1 MCSKRIRRGSSKA
14 LTENEEKEEY
24 RCEVSGRKISK
35 EEFESF
41 EGMCESCYTEYLQQ
55 IEDDEGYYPE

>member
-1 MCSKRIRRGSSKA
+1 MTDPDKA
-14 LTENEEKEEY
+14 LSTPKDLANLHDGY
-24 RCEVSGRKISK
+24 FCEVCGKRISK

-41 EGMCESCYTEYLQQ
+41 EGMCENCYTEYLQQ